1 MRTAVG
7 IAGVVLLLGVLWD
20 AFEVFLLPRRV
31 TRRFRFARFYYRNS
45 WRPWAWLGD
54 RIGDRHR
61 REAWLS
67 VYGPLSVVGLA
78 LLWAVALL
86 FAFALMFWGFTGAA
100 GPPESRLASDFYLSG
115 STFFTLG
122 LGDVL
127 PTTSFA
133 RFLVVLESGTGFGF
147 LAVVISYLPVLYA
160 GFSRREA
167 SITLLDARA
176 GSPPTAAELLRRQT
190 PGAPQLTQLLAEW
203 ERWAA
208 NVLESHISYPVLAYF
223 RSQHDNQ
230 SWLTALAT
238 VLDASALVLAG
249 ACCATGAAAG
259 RGAAG
264 PPAASPGGHAGP
276 AEAPIPAPAGNNAE
290 ALRQAH
296 LTYAMGRHAVV
307 DLTQVYGARPIA
319 PAPDRLPDA
328 ELARLQAA
336 LRERGLPWRN
346 PEHAAQHLAH
356 LRQAY
361 EPYLTALAAFLRTP
375 LPQWLPAREAPDNW
389 QTSGWEVTRRTDG

>member
-1 MRTAVG
+1 MRIVAG
-7 IAGVVLLLGVLWD
+7 IAGVALLLWVLWD

-31 TRRFRFARFYYRNS
+31 TRRFRFARFYYRTS

-54 RIGDRHR
+54 RMRDRHR
-61 REAWLS
+61 HEAWLGI
-67 VYGPLSVVGLA
+67 YGPLSVVGLA
-78 LLWAVALL
+78 ILWAVALL
-86 FAFALMFWGFTGAA
+86 VAFALMLWGFVGAA
-100 GPPESRLASDFYLSG
+100 GRVEGRFATDLYLSG
-115 STFFTLG
+115 TTFFTLG

-127 PTTSFA
+127 PSTSLA
-133 RFLVVLESGTGFGF
+133 RFLAVLEAGTGFGF

-160 GFSRREA
+160 GFARREA

-190 PGAPQLTQLLAEW
+190 PDAPQLAILLAEW

-208 NVLESHISYPVLAYF
+208 NLLESHISYPVLGYF

-230 SWLTALAT
+230 SWLAALAT

-249 ACCATGAAAG
+249 ACCTESAAAAG
-259 RGAAG
+259 ETLLSEGGRGQAPAAAG
-264 PPAASPGGHAGP
+264 AD
-276 AEAPIPAPAGNNAE
+276 AE

-307 DLTQVYGARPIA
+307 DLTQVFGARPLA
-319 PAPDRLPDA
+319 SALDRLPNA
-328 ELARLQAA
+328 ELARLQTA
-336 LRERGLPWRN
+336 LLERGMPWRH
-346 PEHAAQHLAH
+346 PEQAARRLAH

-361 EPYLTALAAFLRTP
+361 EPYLTALAAHLRAP
-375 LPQWLPAREAPDNW
+375 LPQWLPASDSKDNW
-389 QTSGWEVTRRTDG
+389 QTSGWEGARRADG